1 MSLGLIIMMI
11 SKESQFWSQGVTSQ
25 SSAAETSPWDR
36 QSRKISP
43 NPIRTLLDKR
53 LDSKLWQP
61 RVAQDTAQNPLLG
74 YSVGARAQFRE
85 EGESCRAGP
94 GPRAIATCLLPKLTG
109 FGCSNEGWGRA
120 TPHWRTLS
128 GVSIPEHKAMGLGLG
143 KRSLD
148 SAWARTPSRTT
159 GKGVTSVVQGPSRA
173 RLRLCAAR
181 LGSPFCTASIRW
193 EGLSPATLSLG
204 RCVHTLRGLG
214 LFWKAGL
221 ERGVPGLQTVQQP
234 HPSSWEPAWSLS
246 LQGSADRVGQGRVEP
261 VHILFPALH
270 Q

>member
-1 MSLGLIIMMI
+1 MG
-11 SKESQFWSQGVTSQ
+11 KDTF
-25 SSAAETSPWDR
+25 
-36 QSRKISP
+36 P
-43 NPIRTLLDKR
+43 NH
-53 LDSKLWQP
+53 
-61 RVAQDTAQNPLLG
+61 
-74 YSVGARAQFRE
+74 RE
-85 EGESCRAGP
+85 
-94 GPRAIATCLLPKLTG
+94 
-109 FGCSNEGWGRA
+109 
-120 TPHWRTLS
+120 
-128 GVSIPEHKAMGLGLG
+128 
-143 KRSLD
+143 
-148 SAWARTPSRTT
+148 
-159 GKGVTSVVQGPSRA
+159 GVTSVVQGPSRA